1 MSALEDAFAAA
12 WRIDGR
18 GTLVAEFEFCEGR
31 KFRFDFA
38 NEASRVAV
46 ELEGGVFGRNG
57 AKKCPACGQVAAGRH
72 NTPMG
77 FHDGCAKRNL
87 ASSLGWVIFTFT
99 AKHLK
104 DMPLQCVEMVSRAIQ
119 DRTPRTESK
128 DGIVAA

>member
-46 ELEGGVFGRNG
+46 ELEGGVFGRKG
-57 AKKCPACGQVAAGRH
+57 AKKCPTCGQIAAGRH
-72 NTPMG
+72 STPMG
-77 FHDGCAKRNL
+77 LHGDCEKYNL
-87 ASSLGWVIFTFT
+87 AASLSWVLFRFT

-104 DMPLQCVEMVSRAIQ
+104 DMPLQCVEMVSKAIQ
-119 DRTPRTESK
+119 DRTPRTESN
-128 DGIVAA
+128 DGNAAA